1 MAVTYNFCI
10 AQGTDCTVPFVL
22 SDAAGTVINLT
33 GFTAAMQLRVQLNSI
48 DAEDTFT
55 TENGRIEITPEA
67 GQISCSFPH
76 TQTENYPART
86 LVYDLEITSSGGEI
100 TRVVQGK
107 ITVSGE
113 VTRV

>member
-10 AQGTDCTVPFVL
+10 AQGTDSTVPFVL
-22 SDAAGTVINLT
+22 SDSTGTVINLT
-33 GFTAAMQLRVQLNSI
+33 GYTAAMQLRVQLNSVEAVDTLTTDNERISI
-48 DAEDTFT
+48 D
-55 TENGRIEITPEA
+55 PEA
-67 GQISCSFPH
+67 GQISCTFPH
-76 TQTENYPART
+76 TQTERYPVRT
-86 LVYDLEITSSGGEI
+86 LVYDLEITSPGGEI